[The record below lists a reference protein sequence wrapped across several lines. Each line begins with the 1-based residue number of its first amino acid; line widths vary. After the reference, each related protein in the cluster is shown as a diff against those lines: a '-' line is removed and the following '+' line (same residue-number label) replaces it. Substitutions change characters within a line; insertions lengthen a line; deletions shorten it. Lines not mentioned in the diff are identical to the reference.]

1 MTSPWDTTGPSIFT
15 KTKTK
20 SSISVQVQAKLTV
33 KPRGKEAPIRGR
45 GPIPGLN
52 DRARGRTK

>member
-20 SSISVQVQAKLTV
+20 SMVSEQVQAGLAK
-33 KPRGKEAPIRGR
+33 KPRGKEAPIKGR
-45 GPIPGLN
+45 APIPGLN
-52 DRARGRTK
+52 NKTTKEK

>member
-15 KTKTK
+15 KDKTK
-20 SSISVQVQAKLTV
+20 SSVSIQVQAKLAV

-45 GPIPGLN
+45 GPIKDLN
-52 DRARGRTK
+52 ARLPKGAT